1 MIMIQ
6 ILVIFVFNVNNFT
19 MIIYTFPKRA
29 IEMMLSISLVLVNSY
44 FLVDMIYYYIEM
56 KDVIVIR
63 TDKQTYYK
71 IIVKRFL
78 FCLLCM
84 AMVQCVFNFL
94 AYGNV
99 AFSYAVLYYLLFIMI
114 FYTIYKLCM
123 NVSIDVLVMVFT
135 LFIVILRIVIN

>member
-29 IEMMLSISLVLVNSY
+29 VEMMLSISLVLANGY
-44 FLVDMIYYYIEM
+44 FLVDVIYYYIEM
-56 KDVIVIR
+56 KDAIVIR

-71 IIVKRFL
+71 IIGKKFL

-84 AMVQCVFNFL
+84 IMVQCVFNFL

-99 AFSYAVLYYLLFIMI
+99 AFLYAVLYYLLFIMI
-114 FYTIYKLCM
+114 FFIFYKLFAK
-123 NVSIDVLVMVFT
+123 VSIDVLIMVFA
-135 LFIVILRIVIN
+135 LFIVLLRMVIM